1 MTEIAI
7 INVLLA
13 KSVSRKSCSRRGL
26 TTAPP
31 PPPAIPLHLQWLL
44 RPLLVILSLNQAH
57 LDQSLA
63 LKGKTTQNFISL
75 FHTRCLLDAEEQWG
89 GASGC
94 VV

>member
-1 MTEIAI
+1 MCY
-7 INVLLA
+7 LLKVFPGNLA
-13 KSVSRKSCSRRGL
+13 LVEASP
-26 TTAPP
+26 PP